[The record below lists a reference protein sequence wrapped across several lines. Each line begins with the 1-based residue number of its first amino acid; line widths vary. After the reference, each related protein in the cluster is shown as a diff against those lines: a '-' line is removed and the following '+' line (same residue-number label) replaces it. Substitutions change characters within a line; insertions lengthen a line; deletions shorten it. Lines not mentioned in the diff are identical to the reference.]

1 VTGFAPDIYPWW
13 THHCTHPKTVHAVN
27 CGSFF
32 LWRLPEH
39 DMFCPTG
46 YCTSPSGIQGPGAE
60 DPNAIATQ
68 GTDCV
73 GHYLECTALCEAQED
88 RPWVEVVPRTGYGL
102 SCDAAIARP
111 PGDCSPG
118 DGGCGNTDACSLGG
132 VLVDTTV
139 GGGTIGFN
147 YDQQCTDA
155 PGWMGAVVGPRIGHA
170 TCTWLSTRPS
180 STCDNFND
188 GYQGNAPAN
197 EACCA
202 CKHRH
207 PCAWHIECPGLE
219 SPRLTFTPPP
229 PPEGRA
235 PGYLPPGHTV
245 TVSDGID
252 GVGGHTA
259 RLLASLDGN
268 VGDGV
273 WQATARAMTVAFTGN
288 GEVEAGDGFSAS
300 WFCH

>member
-1 VTGFAPDIYPWW
+1 MTAFAADNVSLWGSPASTWFNM
-13 THHCTHPKTVHAVN
+13 HCTHPKTVHALS

-32 LWRLPEH
+32 LWHLG
-39 DMFCPTG
+39 DYNGACPMG
-46 YCTSPSGIQGPGAE
+46 YCTSPSGIHGPGAE

-73 GHYLECTALCEAQED
+73 GHYLECTALCESQED
-88 RPWVEVVPRTGYGL
+88 RPWVEVMPRTGYGL
-102 SCDAAIARP
+102 SCDAAIALP

-118 DGGCGNTDACSLGG
+118 DGGCGNTDACSLSG
-132 VLVDTTV
+132 VLVETTA
-139 GGGTIGFN
+139 GTGTIGFS
-147 YDQQCTDA
+147 YDQRCANDDSTTNNHEDTCSDHYINPNKCSDA
-155 PGWMGAVVGPRIGHA
+155 WDDEDFTAAV
-170 TCTWLSTRPS
+170 
-180 STCDNFND
+180 
-188 GYQGNAPAN
+188 Q
-197 EACCA
+197 CCA
-202 CKHRH
+202 CKHTQ

-229 PPEGRA
+229 PPEGQA

-273 WQATARAMTVAFTGN
+273 WQATGRAMTVAFN
-288 GEVEAGDGFSAS
+288 RRGEHEAGDGFSAS